1 MTPSKGRWSEAFH
14 TYAARWR
21 PGRVEFAIDGVPTGI
36 VDRSIVDQ
44 NHGVWRF
51 DERQL
56 SPVLN
61 LAVGGWAGP
70 PGPWQRAELLVEW
83 VRVWS

>member
-1 MTPSKGRWSEAFH
+1 
-14 TYAARWR
+14 
-21 PGRVEFAIDGVPTGI
+21 
-36 VDRSIVDQ
+36 VDRKR
-44 NHGVWRF
+44 GVWRF